1 MKINQKIIVYSLSVF
16 LVATGIVY
24 LMVAYDEY
32 SDFKELSDMGI
43 KGETTEKQFEMA
55 FFTVS
60 AIIYFGLC
68 AWVVRSGETQ
78 RLPHYITIVI
88 SVALILAYLAS
99 RTVGVPVV
107 GIDYY
112 VGRLDIITKILQV
125 IVIGLSVFAIYNMK
139 RHMVKNTKQ
148 FGQ

>member
-1 MKINQKIIVYSLSVF
+1 M
-16 LVATGIVY
+16 
-24 LMVAYDEY
+24 
-32 SDFKELSDMGI
+32 
-43 KGETTEKQFEMA
+43 
-55 FFTVS
+55 
-60 AIIYFGLC
+60 
-68 AWVVRSGETQ
+68 
-78 RLPHYITIVI
+78 I

-139 RHMVKNTKQ
+139 RHMVKNTK
-148 FGQ
+148 